1 MPPYPR
7 GSAQEQSLMPVGDRR
22 SDPFSQFDDMF
33 AGPSGSLMGFGGFGG
48 SAGLFGMMDQMMQGM
63 GEVSAGSGGSGGF
76 SSSTMMM
83 SMNVGP
89 DGQVHTEKFASSS
102 VGDRDKRIA
111 ETQQAYS
118 NSSTGVDK
126 MSLERQMQDRGR
138 KMVKERINGGDE
150 RQTEMFRGF
159 DESQAHEFD
168 QQWQQHAA
176 PHLRNHFSGVP
187 QLMAAPQRVPEQLT
201 NAPQYAAAP
210 QLTNAPHTRPTYAA
224 PTGLPHART
233 SQAPAASQHS
243 QYSSAPR
250 GQSRPSAT
258 HSTYRR

>member
-1 MPPYPR
+1 M
-7 GSAQEQSLMPVGDRR
+7 G
-22 SDPFSQFDDMF
+22 F

-48 SAGLFGMMDQMMQGM
+48 SAGLFGMMDQMMGGM

-89 DGQVHTEKFASSS
+89 DGKVHTEKFASSS
-102 VGDRDKRIA
+102 AGDRYKRIA

-118 NSSTGVDK
+118 NSSTGAEK
-126 MSLERQMQDRGR
+126 MSR
-138 KMVKERINGGDE
+138 E

-187 QLMAAPQRVPEQLT
+187 QLMAAPQRVPE
-201 NAPQYAAAP
+201 
-210 QLTNAPHTRPTYAA
+210 
-224 PTGLPHART
+224 
-233 SQAPAASQHS
+233 
-243 QYSSAPR
+243 
-250 GQSRPSAT
+250 
-258 HSTYRR
+258 

>member
-1 MPPYPR
+1 
-7 GSAQEQSLMPVGDRR
+7 
-22 SDPFSQFDDMF
+22 
-33 AGPSGSLMGFGGFGG
+33 MG
-48 SAGLFGMMDQMMQGM
+48 
-63 GEVSAGSGGSGGF
+63 
-76 SSSTMMM
+76 
-83 SMNVGP
+83 
-89 DGQVHTEKFASSS
+89 
-102 VGDRDKRIA
+102 
-111 ETQQAYS
+111 
-118 NSSTGVDK
+118 
-126 MSLERQMQDRGR
+126 
-138 KMVKERINGGDE
+138 E

-201 NAPQYAAAP
+201 NAPQYSAAP
-210 QLTNAPHTRPTYAA
+210 QLTNVPHTRPTYTA

-233 SQAPAASQHS
+233 SQAPAASQHA
-243 QYSSAPR
+243 QYSSAHR

>member
-1 MPPYPR
+1 
-7 GSAQEQSLMPVGDRR
+7 
-22 SDPFSQFDDMF
+22 
-33 AGPSGSLMGFGGFGG
+33 MG
-48 SAGLFGMMDQMMQGM
+48 
-63 GEVSAGSGGSGGF
+63 
-76 SSSTMMM
+76 TMMM

-102 VGDRDKRIA
+102 AGDRDKRIA

-118 NSSTGVDK
+118 NSSTGAEK
-126 MSLERQMQDRGR
+126 MSL
-138 KMVKERINGGDE
+138 E

-201 NAPQYAAAP
+201 NAPQY
-210 QLTNAPHTRPTYAA
+210 
-224 PTGLPHART
+224 
-233 SQAPAASQHS
+233 
-243 QYSSAPR
+243 
-250 GQSRPSAT
+250 
-258 HSTYRR
+258 RR